1 MIPLRDDQPRTTIP
15 YVNYSIIAIN
25 LAVFGFE
32 VWARFNDPPALRS
45 FFARYAEVPNHFQLA
60 FGGSSEFTIGAAFLT
75 IFTSMFMHAGWLHVL
90 GNMWFL
96 WIFGDNIEDHLGH
109 VVYPMFYL
117 VCGLLASMAH
127 VYANPDS
134 TLPMVGASGAIAGVM
149 GAFLLR
155 YPQARIQ
162 VLWTWF
168 GYRMFWMPAIGMLF
182 YWFAL
187 QLVGQAWVQY
197 VSSRTHQQVGGVA
210 YWAHL
215 GGFVTGLILIKVIP
229 SRSEYNYGA
238 WTKKEE
244 KAVAASANQ
253 SSGSQPQL

>member
-1 MIPLRDDQPRTTIP
+1 
-15 YVNYSIIAIN
+15 
-25 LAVFGFE
+25 
-32 VWARFNDPPALRS
+32 
-45 FFARYAEVPNHFQLA
+45 
-60 FGGSSEFTIGAAFLT
+60 
-75 IFTSMFMHAGWLHVL
+75 MFMHAGWLHVL

-117 VCGLLASMAH
+117 VCGLLASIAH

-168 GYRMFWMPAIGMLF
+168 GYRIFWMPAIGMLF

-197 VSSRTHQQVGGVA
+197 VSSQTHQQVGGVA

>member
-1 MIPLRDDQPRTTIP
+1 MIPLRDGPPCTAIP
-15 YVNYSIIAIN
+15 YVNYSILAIN

-32 VWARFNDPPALRS
+32 VWARFNDPPALRP

-168 GYRMFWMPAIGMLF
+168 GYRIFWMPAIGMLF